1 MKLEQ
6 TSKETRFQTPSCKSG
21 LSSDSVLSHRL
32 MSLFPLPISSRAPH
46 YMVGREKGLQ
56 IIKLR
61 PELQAM
67 AFDFIHAEQ
76 FSLAVLN
83 NKIFQNLVKKPQ

>member
-1 MKLEQ
+1 
-6 TSKETRFQTPSCKSG
+6 
-21 LSSDSVLSHRL
+21 
-32 MSLFPLPISSRAPH
+32 
-46 YMVGREKGLQ
+46 MVGREKGLQ

-83 NKIFQNLVKKPQ
+83 NKIFQNLVKKPQWFRFKVNLMTMYH